1 MDVVTQFDPHMMA
14 SLSQMVQDCETCIA
28 RMGEAEA
35 MSQHDEHCQDE
46 GEKSQNSETCNQ

>member
-35 MSQHDEHCQDE
+35 MSQHDDHCQDE